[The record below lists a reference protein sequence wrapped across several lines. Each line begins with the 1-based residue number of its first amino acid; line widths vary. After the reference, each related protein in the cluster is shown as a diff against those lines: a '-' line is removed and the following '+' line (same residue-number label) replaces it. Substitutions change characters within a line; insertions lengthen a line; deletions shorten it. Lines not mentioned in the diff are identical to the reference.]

1 MQTSTPSYAASSCS
15 LFSTLPPSP
24 PPPGDRGGQVRH
36 HAPLL
41 HPSCSM
47 CVDLTP
53 LPLPP
58 FPPAP
63 PAPPPPPPTH
73 PSLSGD
79 RGGQVIEAD
88 KYAIMR
94 RCAIPARDLRILDPL
109 LSYPSTL
116 LGREQAI
123 VVNLEHIK
131 CIIMGEEVLLLN
143 QLLCPPHPAYTT
155 FHPPYIRSHPYPIPF
170 RSLLSA
176 WLSSYPF
183 HSTPEC
189 IIMAEEVLLLNWR
202 NFQVARVVEELK
214 ARLPLHLNAAGQQ
227 VARVEE
233 ELKSRL
239 PLHFNA
245 TGQQVCVWWGQQA
258 RERHI
263 TSHDGLRWRGWWSG
277 VEDLK
282 ARLPLHLHTA
292 GHQSACGT
300 LDAEVSLRDGVRA
313 EVWVERN
320 GCAAAVTRAQR
331 VAFESRALEVCLD
344 WSLPVGPSTLRGAGA
359 GGGIPPPAPSLDELI
374 ASFPH
379 SCTVHPFHRFCSPP
393 SPPWPPDHSSGA
405 GSITSS
411 RRAHGV
417 IPPFVHLF
425 LLSLPHSSRQT
436 TRVEQEAYPALD
448 ELTAS
453 VSTLNLERV
462 RQIKSRLVVISGR
475 VQKVRDE
482 LEQLLDDDEDR
493 DEMYVPHSQTSCYC
507 VAPASSYPLYQQLGV
522 ELEHLLDNNEDRD
535 EMYVPHS
542 QTSCYCVAPASSYP
556 LYQQLGV
563 ELEHL
568 LDNNEDRDEM
578 PSQTSCCTV
587 FPYFLRTLYWQMRDE
602 LEQLL
607 DDDEDMDEM
616 CLTGKLLQHLPCF
629 TLSPTP
635 SHPLYWQVRDELE
648 QLLDDDEDMDEMYLT
663 DKLLQQRQAAAEQ
676 QQEEEEMREEEER
689 QRLLLLQQHQH
700 VHGRA
705 EDKFSF
711 GVPSHSGSSARGE
724 KRGGGVSE
732 REKKCP
738 SSGSAS
744 PPGLDDIPPDGD
756 GSEGAGSE
764 GAGSEDAGSEGVGS
778 EGVGSE
784 GAGSE
789 STGSDGAGSDGH
801 EPLLLAIGRHD
812 HASSGSQRRPPSS
825 SQHSNPTVHSS
836 LSHFSPTGPSP
847 SLPRLSNSS
856 ASGRSH
862 SHSHSHSHSRGHS
875 HSRSHAQ
882 HPDHHRHSSH
892 SLPSVAEH
900 GPGVGSVGSLPG
912 VIGGEVMGLVEWDV
926 EELKMLLE
934 AYFVQIEGTLNK
946 LSSMSHPSVA
956 RGSGLEATEHYINNI
971 FLYTPPYHTLREYVE
986 DTEDKHN
993 AGREA
998 EQSAA
1003 DERAAHHRHS
1013 LHLLPP
1019 YTTPLSTPLY
1029 SSLREYVEDTED
1041 YINIMLD
1048 EKQNSLLQMNVL
1060 LTTATLFIS
1069 FFIVVT
1075 GVFGMNIDCSYFD
1088 PENPANYS
1096 VFYYVVIG
1104 STVACITS
1112 FILAV
1117 VYMPTNGSRNPRI
1130 SRISPVSPS
1139 CRDSARSPPSA
1150 SILRGSASAS
1160 AAAPASL
1167 LNLAEVSAQLPG
1179 DLSGYMERVREC
1191 NAGLVG
1197 GGWERGKRGETGD
1210 VFVIRSTGGT
1220 TAAGGR
1226 VLSFSGRLE
1235 AAGAAERTE
1244 AVAGVL
1250 QRLREQGVVT
1260 GWRNE
1265 LYPVGASF
1273 YAPPAFLIERAAAPL
1288 FGTKAYGVHMN
1299 GYTHLPSSSSSS
1311 SLHLWVARRSPLKPT
1326 FPNQLDHLVAGGQ
1339 PHGISCR
1346 DNMIKEC
1353 EEEADIPRHLAERA
1367 VPVGVVSYETVTA
1380 ANTLKR
1386 DVLFC
1391 YDLLLPPDFTPR
1403 NT

>member
-1 MQTSTPSYAASSCS
+1 MKPKARLLGRSGSKKR
-15 LFSTLPPSP
+15 LVVPPSP
-24 PPPGDRGGQVRH
+24 SPSPAVAADGGMDEGKAEERRKEAEREEGRERERGLLGVRRNKGAGARSWLRIDQSGQTQVIDADKYSIIRRFILFPFFYA
-36 HAPLL
+36 APVIEADKYAIMRR
-41 HPSCSM
+41 CSI
-47 CVDLTP
+47 
-53 LPLPP
+53 
-58 FPPAP
+58 PA
-63 PAPPPPPPTH
+63 APC
-73 PSLSGD
+73 D

-131 CIIMGEEVLLLN
+131 CIIM
-143 QLLCPPHPAYTT
+143 
-155 FHPPYIRSHPYPIPF
+155 
-170 RSLLSA
+170 
-176 WLSSYPF
+176 
-183 HSTPEC
+183 
-189 IIMAEEVLLLNWR
+189 AEEVLLLNWR

-227 VARVEE
+227 NFQVARVEE

-245 TGQQVCVWWGQQA
+245 TGQQVA
-258 RERHI
+258 RVVEWSGGSQGAPAAAPPHSRPPGSKA
-263 TSHDGLRWRGWWSG
+263 TMCAAAAVAAVAGAPPVAEGGSAAEGAATAALEAGGMAWRGPN
-277 VEDLK
+277 
-282 ARLPLHLHTA
+282 ALPFEFRALEVCLESACGTLDA
-292 GHQSACGT
+292 ESACGT

-344 WSLPVGPSTLRGAGA
+344 WSLPVGPSTLR
-359 GGGIPPPAPSLDELI
+359 PL
-374 ASFPH
+374 
-379 SCTVHPFHRFCSPP
+379 V
-393 SPPWPPDHSSGA
+393 
-405 GSITSS
+405 
-411 RRAHGV
+411 
-417 IPPFVHLF
+417 
-425 LLSLPHSSRQT
+425 T

-801 EPLLLAIGRHD
+801 EP
-812 HASSGSQRRPPSS
+812 
-825 SQHSNPTVHSS
+825 
-836 LSHFSPTGPSP
+836 
-847 SLPRLSNSS
+847 
-856 ASGRSH
+856 
-862 SHSHSHSHSRGHS
+862 
-875 HSRSHAQ
+875 
-882 HPDHHRHSSH
+882 H

-946 LSSMSHPSVA
+946 LSS
-956 RGSGLEATEHYINNI
+956 
-971 FLYTPPYHTLREYVE
+971 LREYVE
-986 DTEDKHN
+986 DTEDYIN
-993 AGREA
+993 IML
-998 EQSAA
+998 
-1003 DERAAHHRHS
+1003 DEKQNS
-1013 LHLLPP
+1013 LLQMNVLL
-1019 YTTPLSTPLY
+1019 TTATLFISSLPTQHPSLPLCTRLCPSIPLCAPVYGSIPLSTALHRPQ
-1029 SSLREYVEDTED
+1029 LREYVEDTED

-1104 STVACITS
+1104 STVACIAS

-1117 VYMPTNGSRNPRI
+1117 VYMRSRGLI
-1130 SRISPVSPS
+1130 VPS
-1139 CRDSARSPPSA
+1139 
-1150 SILRGSASAS
+1150 
-1160 AAAPASL
+1160 
-1167 LNLAEVSAQLPG
+1167 
-1179 DLSGYMERVREC
+1179 
-1191 NAGLVG
+1191 
-1197 GGWERGKRGETGD
+1197 T
-1210 VFVIRSTGGT
+1210 
-1220 TAAGGR
+1220 
-1226 VLSFSGRLE
+1226 
-1235 AAGAAERTE
+1235 
-1244 AVAGVL
+1244 
-1250 QRLREQGVVT
+1250 
-1260 GWRNE
+1260 
-1265 LYPVGASF
+1265 
-1273 YAPPAFLIERAAAPL
+1273 
-1288 FGTKAYGVHMN
+1288 
-1299 GYTHLPSSSSSS
+1299 
-1311 SLHLWVARRSPLKPT
+1311 
-1326 FPNQLDHLVAGGQ
+1326 
-1339 PHGISCR
+1339 
-1346 DNMIKEC
+1346 
-1353 EEEADIPRHLAERA
+1353 
-1367 VPVGVVSYETVTA
+1367 
-1380 ANTLKR
+1380 
-1386 DVLFC
+1386 
-1391 YDLLLPPDFTPR
+1391 
-1403 NT
+1403 